1 MSKIPNPKLFRSL
14 GFGNLDLFGAWN
26 LEFGILSWLNM
37 DIAIK
42 FILNGK
48 SVEVEVPAHWTLLRL
63 LREKLGLTGTKEGC
77 GIGECG
83 ACTVL
88 MDGMPV
94 NACLV
99 LAPKVEGRKV
109 ETVEGLGSRE
119 SLHPLQKS
127 FIDHGA
133 IQCGF
138 CTPGILMSSKA
149 LLGKKSNPTIEEIKE
164 AISGNLCRCTGY
176 QQIIEAIEALTE

>member
-1 MSKIPNPKLFRSL
+1 METKI
-14 GFGNLDLFGAWN
+14 
-26 LEFGILSWLNM
+26 EFT
-37 DIAIK
+37 
-42 FILNGK
+42 LNGK
-48 SVEVEVPAHWTLLRL
+48 LMEVEVPAHWTLLKL
-63 LREKLGLTGTKEGC
+63 LREKIGLNGTKEGC

-88 MDGMPV
+88 LDGIPV

-99 LAPKVEGRKV
+99 LAPKVEGRKI
-109 ETVEGLGSRE
+109 ETIEGLGSRD

-127 FIDHGA
+127 FINHGA

-149 LLGKKSNPTIEEIKE
+149 LLEKNLNPSRDEIKD
-164 AISGNLCRCTGY
+164 AISGHLCRCTGY
-176 QQIIEAIEALTE
+176 HQIIEAIENTLEVRGSSPLQGDLRLKVK

>member
-1 MSKIPNPKLFRSL
+1 M
-14 GFGNLDLFGAWN
+14 
-26 LEFGILSWLNM
+26 
-37 DIAIK
+37 
-42 FILNGK
+42 LNGK
-48 SVEVEVPAHWTLLRL
+48 WTQVGVPANWTLLRL
-63 LREKLGLTGTKEGC
+63 VREKLGLTGTKEGC

-88 MDGMPV
+88 MDGMAV

-99 LAPKVEGRKV
+99 LAPKAEGR
-109 ETVEGLGSRE
+109 EIQTVESLGSRG
-119 SLHPLQKS
+119 SLHPLQES

-149 LLGKKSNPTIEEIKE
+149 LLEANSNPTREEIKE
-164 AISGNLCRCTGY
+164 AISGHLCRCTGY
-176 QQIIEAIEALTE
+176 HQIIDAIEAVGNKRKVIR

>member
-1 MSKIPNPKLFRSL
+1 VEVTL
-14 GFGNLDLFGAWN
+14 
-26 LEFGILSWLNM
+26 
-37 DIAIK
+37 K

-48 SVEVEVPAHWTLLRL
+48 PIEVRVPPHWTLLRL

-83 ACTVL
+83 SCTVL
-88 MDGMPV
+88 LDGMPV
-94 NACLV
+94 NACLT
-99 LAPKVEGRKV
+99 LAPKVEGRKI
-109 ETVEGLGSRE
+109 ETIEGLGSRE

-127 FIDHGA
+127 FVDHGA

-149 LLGKKSNPTIEEIKE
+149 LLVENSNPTREEIKE
-164 AISGNLCRCTGY
+164 AISGHLCRCTGY
-176 QQIIEAIEALTE
+176 HQIIEAIEALKE

>member
-1 MSKIPNPKLFRSL
+1 MERT
-14 GFGNLDLFGAWN
+14 
-26 LEFGILSWLNM
+26 
-37 DIAIK
+37 IK
-42 FILNGK
+42 FTLNGRLIN
-48 SVEVEVPAHWTLLRL
+48 VEVSPHWTLLKL
-63 LREKLGLTGTKEGC
+63 LREKLRLTGTKEGC

-88 MDGMPV
+88 MDGIPV

-99 LAPKVEGRKV
+99 LAPKVEGRKI
-109 ETVEGLGSRE
+109 ETIEGLGSRE

-149 LLGKKSNPTIEEIKE
+149 LLEKNSNPNRKEIKE
-164 AISGNLCRCTGY
+164 ALSGHLCRCTGY
-176 QQIIEAIEALTE
+176 HQIIEAIKKASEV

>member
-1 MSKIPNPKLFRSL
+1 ML
-14 GFGNLDLFGAWN
+14 GAWDFRISQIVIVM
-26 LEFGILSWLNM
+26 E
-37 DIAIK
+37 IK
-42 FILNGK
+42 FILNEK
-48 SVEVEVPAHWTLLRL
+48 EVEVDVPPNWTLLRL
-63 LREKLGLTGTKEGC
+63 LRESLGLTGTKEGC

-88 MDGMPV
+88 LDGMPV

-99 LAPKVEGRKV
+99 LAPKVEGRKI

-149 LLGKKSNPTIEEIKE
+149 LLEKNSNPTREEIKE
-164 AISGNLCRCTGY
+164 ATSGHLCRCTGY
-176 QQIIEAIEALTE
+176 QQIIEAIEALKE

>member
-1 MSKIPNPKLFRSL
+1 M
-14 GFGNLDLFGAWN
+14 
-26 LEFGILSWLNM
+26 E
-37 DIAIK
+37 IK
-42 FILNGK
+42 FTLNRRLTR
-48 SVEVEVPAHWTLLRL
+48 VEVPPHWTLLRL

-88 MDGMPV
+88 LDGISV
-94 NACLV
+94 NSCLI

-109 ETVEGLGSRE
+109 ETIEGLGSRE

-149 LLGKKSNPTIEEIKE
+149 LLEENANPTREEIKE
-164 AISGNLCRCTGY
+164 AISGHLCRCTGY
-176 QQIIEAIEALTE
+176 HQIIEAIEALKE

>member
-1 MSKIPNPKLFRSL
+1 MEIKI
-14 GFGNLDLFGAWN
+14 
-26 LEFGILSWLNM
+26 EFT
-37 DIAIK
+37 
-42 FILNGK
+42 LNGTLM
-48 SVEVEVPAHWTLLRL
+48 EVEVPPHWTLLKL

-88 MDGMPV
+88 IDGMTV

-99 LAPKVEGRKV
+99 LALKVEGRKI
-109 ETVEGLGSRE
+109 ETIEGLGSRD

-138 CTPGILMSSKA
+138 CIPGILMSSKA
-149 LLGKKSNPTIEEIKE
+149 LLEQNSNPNREEIKE
-164 AISGNLCRCTGY
+164 ALSGHLCRCTGY
-176 QQIIEAIEALTE
+176 HQIIEAIENTLEVRGSSPLQGDLRLKAK

>member
-1 MSKIPNPKLFRSL
+1 MEVTL
-14 GFGNLDLFGAWN
+14 
-26 LEFGILSWLNM
+26 
-37 DIAIK
+37 K

-48 SVEVEVPAHWTLLRL
+48 PVEVKVPSHWTLLRL
-63 LREKLGLTGTKEGC
+63 LREKFGLTGTKEGC

-83 ACTVL
+83 TCTVL
-88 MDGMPV
+88 LDGMPV

-99 LAPKVEGRKV
+99 LVPKVEGREV
-109 ETVEGLGSRE
+109 ETIEGLGNRE

-149 LLGKKSNPTIEEIKE
+149 LLDKNSNPTREKIKE
-164 AISGNLCRCTGY
+164 AISGHLCRCTGY
-176 QQIIEAIEALTE
+176 HQIIEAIEALKE